1 MSPYARAADLLR
13 RNRYDPAA
21 VFDWFYAHGYVYAD
35 QECLILAE
43 WLKRD
48 EWRGGEEAL
57 FIFLAIGKE
66 PLQRFCEL
74 APRGLKRIAFARG
87 LRGDLTTRTYD
98 FARFSRLCALKSPIS
113 SIA

>member
-1 MSPYARAADLLR
+1 MSAYSRAVALLE
-13 RNRYDPAA
+13 NQGYDPAVA
-21 VFDWFYAHGYVYAD
+21 FDWFYTHGYVYAD

-43 WLKRD
+43 WQ
-48 EWRGGEEAL
+48 EGAL
-57 FIFLAIGKE
+57 FIFLAIGRE

-74 APRGLKRIAFARG
+74 APRGLQRIAFARG